1 MIQSDRFL
9 DRLLGPLLKTVL
21 PSMKNVIKPL
31 AKMVLIPLRLTAA
44 ASAADTGIHKKILGS
59 ATTTLI
65 ISHDEM
71 EDIMK
76 TVKYFEDCHL
86 CLKGI
91 SKTIQNEVK

>member
-1 MIQSDRFL
+1 M
-9 DRLLGPLLKTVL
+9 LLNH
-21 PSMKNVIKPL
+21 SL

-44 ASAADTGIHKKILGS
+44 ASAADAGIHKKILES

-76 TVKYFEDCHL
+76 KVKYFEDCHL